1 MTISVL
7 VPAFNEAALLP
18 RTLPVIRAAMA
29 VFEARGWS
37 TELVVC
43 DNNSTDATA
52 AVATAHGA
60 RVVFEPVNQIGRARN
75 RAASVAE
82 GDWFVFIDADSE
94 PSPGLFADI
103 ADAITSGRVLAGG
116 ATVTMDDDRWW
127 ARAGVGWWNLTS
139 RVMRWAA
146 GSCIFV
152 EATAFRAVGGFDLAL
167 YASEEIALFR
177 RLKREAR
184 RAGRGIAILD
194 RHPLHTSGRKL
205 SLYSWWDM
213 TRFFWRIVTS
223 GGRSLRRA
231 DDCFVWYDGRR

>member
-7 VPAFNEAALLP
+7 VPAFNEAAQLP
-18 RTLPVIRAAMA
+18 LTLPAIRAAMA
-29 VFEARGWS
+29 AFEARGWT

-52 AVATAHGA
+52 AVAAAHGA

-75 RAASVAE
+75 RAASIAS
-82 GDWFVFIDADSE
+82 GAWFVFVDADSA
-94 PSPGLFADI
+94 PPAALFADI
-103 ADAITSGRVLAGG
+103 ADAIAGGRVLAGG
-116 ATVTMDDDRWW
+116 ATVAMDDTRWW
-127 ARAGVGWWNLTS
+127 ARLGVTAWNTIS

-152 EATAFRAVGGFDLAL
+152 EAAGFRAVGGFDLTL

-184 RAGRGIAILD
+184 RAGRRIVILHD
-194 RHPLHTSGRKL
+194 HPLHTSGRKL
-205 SLYSWWDM
+205 HLYSWWDM
-213 TRFFWRIVTS
+213 TRFFWRMVAS
-223 GGRSLRRA
+223 GGRSLTRP

>member
-29 VFEARGWS
+29 AFETRGWS

-52 AVATAHGA
+52 AVAAAHGA

-94 PSPGLFADI
+94 PPPGLFADI
-103 ADAITSGRVLAGG
+103 ADAIASGRVLAGG
-116 ATVTMDDDRWW
+116 ATVTIDDDRWW
-127 ARAGVGWWNLTS
+127 ARAGVAWWNLTS

>member
-1 MTISVL
+1 MRISVL

-18 RTLPVIRAAMA
+18 QTLPAIRAAMA
-29 VFEARGWS
+29 AFEARGWAA
-37 TELVVC
+37 ELVVC
-43 DNNSTDATA
+43 DNNSTDATP
-52 AVATAHGA
+52 AVAAAHGA

-75 RAASVAE
+75 RAASVAT
-82 GDWFVFIDADSE
+82 GDWLVFIDADST
-94 PSPGLFADI
+94 PPAALFADI
-103 ADAITSGRVLAGG
+103 ADAIASGRVLAGG
-116 ATVTMDDDRWW
+116 ATVTMDEKRWW
-127 ARAGVGWWNLTS
+127 ACLGVAAWNTIS

-152 EATAFRAVGGFDLAL
+152 DAAAFRAVGGFDLAL